1 MARGWRKGAG
11 LKRPA
16 APPAGN
22 ALPRRLRRWI
32 VAARRLIIAE
42 ALWAVLWP
50 PLGVLALYLCA
61 VLLGLP
67 QRFGERG
74 VTLLFLV
81 DLLAA
86 LALLG
91 IGLARI
97 VWPDERAARARLA
110 RASGLAHDP
119 LGALEDSPAGQGAE
133 ARALW
138 QAHQERSLAATRRLR
153 LGLPWPWRA
162 RPRDLAFRGAVLGA
176 VVLAV
181 WYAGSSAWQRLA
193 AGYGIAPASLLG
205 PAAPPPSV
213 TAWITPPGYTGRPP
227 TLLGARVRDEA
238 VPLGSR
244 LTVTVSGLGHAPHI
258 AGLDARFQPID
269 GQNFSQN
276 FSQSFSLETKL
287 DHSGLFTLRGAGQ
300 ELARWQLIV
309 QPDTPPRIGFAGV
322 PGPDADGHSLRL
334 PWHGS
339 DDYAVTAA
347 EMRARLVAH
356 PDAPPLVLRLSLPD
370 GPQPRIDAVQVSDL
384 SANPWAGLPVRMHL
398 VAHDAAGQAGA
409 SAIETVTLPQRYFH
423 DPFAQETAAIRRE
436 LVAMPSPLT
445 VEERGAGAHAVFEVA
460 DGALAAG
467 KSAQTVLPLLAA
479 GWQLVDDR
487 RPDVLGAV
495 EADLWQVALHFEQGN
510 AADTAQSL
518 AQAAA
523 ALRQALA
530 GGHAS
535 PAKLSAL
542 VHQLQAAMLQ
552 HLSTLIQMA
561 QAQGGAVASS
571 DTSGQR
577 LDLGQLSAAMQAMQD
592 AARTGDLSAMQ
603 AAMAALQ
610 QSLSALEQA
619 RVVKPDPA
627 QMAARARAEQK
638 LQALQ
643 ALMREQAGLLD
654 RSHARAS
661 AEAAAGANGAPA
673 PPTDRAAAGRDA
685 SAQAGLRQRLQS
697 IGGEG
702 SAAGKKAGSAMQ
714 QAVTQ
719 LGAGADPAAAVAQKQ
734 ALLALQ
740 QAADALG
747 RGLAR
752 GQGAAGGFMLGSGE
766 GGRPGSFPGFGLP
779 GNDSS
784 TDPLGRPLSNGE
796 GSSFGAELNLP
807 GASAE
812 QAQLRAILRELRD
825 RAGDRTLSKPT
836 LDYIERLLQP
846 F

>member
-1 MARGWRKGAG
+1 VAGGWRKGAG
-11 LKRPA
+11 LKRPS
-16 APPAGN
+16 APQAGN

-32 VAARRLIIAE
+32 AAARRLIIAE
-42 ALWAVLWP
+42 ALWAAFWP
-50 PLGVLALYLCA
+50 PLGLLALYLCA

-67 QRFGERG
+67 QRLGERG
-74 VTLLFLV
+74 VTLLFLL

-86 LALLG
+86 LGLLG
-91 IGLARI
+91 LGLARV

-119 LGALEDSPAGQGAE
+119 LGALEDSPAGQGPE
-133 ARALW
+133 ALALW
-138 QAHQERSLAATRRLR
+138 RAHQARNLAATRRLR

-162 RPRDLAFRGAVLGA
+162 RPRDLVFRGAVLGA
-176 VVLAV
+176 VALAV
-181 WYAGSSAWQRLA
+181 WYAGPNSWSRLA

-205 PAAPPPSV
+205 PPAPPPTV
-213 TAWITPPGYTGRPP
+213 TAWITPPAYTGRAP
-227 TLLGARVRDEA
+227 TLLGARAQEEA
-238 VPLGSR
+238 VPLGAR
-244 LTVTVSGLGHAPHI
+244 LTVTVSGLSHAPRI
-258 AGLDARFQPID
+258 AGVGARFQPID
-269 GQNFSQN
+269 GR
-276 FSQSFSLETKL
+276 SFSLDAKL
-287 DHSGLFTLRGAGQ
+287 DHSGLFTLRGAGR

-309 QPDTPPRIGFAGV
+309 QPDTPPSIGFAGL
-322 PGPDADGHSLRL
+322 PGPDADGQSLRL
-334 PWHGS
+334 PWQGR
-339 DDYAVTAA
+339 DDYGVTAA
-347 EMRARLVAH
+347 EMRARLIAH

-370 GPQPRIDAVQVSDL
+370 GPAPSINAVQVSDL

-409 SAIETVTLPQRYFH
+409 SAVETVTLPERHFH
-423 DPFAQETAAIRRE
+423 DPFAQETTAIRRE

-445 VEERGAGAHAVFEVA
+445 VEERGAGAHAMFEVA
-460 DGALAAG
+460 DGALGAG
-467 KSAQTVLPLLAA
+467 KSAKTVLPLLAA
-479 GWQLVDDR
+479 GWQLVHDQ
-487 RPDVLGAV
+487 RPDVLSAV
-495 EADLWQVALHFEQGN
+495 EGDLWQVALHFEQGN

-535 PAKLSAL
+535 AAKLSAL

-571 DTSGQR
+571 GTNGQR
-577 LDLGQLSAAMQAMQD
+577 LDLGQLSAAMHAMQD
-592 AARTGDLSAMQ
+592 AARTGDLSAMR
-603 AAMAALQ
+603 AAMAELQ

-619 RVVKPDPA
+619 RVVKPDA
-627 QMAARARAEQK
+627 ARMAARAQAEQT
-638 LQALQ
+638 LLALQ
-643 ALMREQAGLLD
+643 ALMRKQAGLLD
-654 RSHARAS
+654 RSHARA
-661 AEAAAGANGAPA
+661 AEEAAAAANGTPA
-673 PPTDRAAAGRDA
+673 PPADRAAAGRDA
-685 SAQAGLRQRLQS
+685 AAQSGLRQRLQS

-702 SAAGKKAGSAMQ
+702 SEAGKKAGEAMQ
-714 QAVTQ
+714 QAATQ
-719 LGAGADPAAAVAQKQ
+719 LGAGADPAAAASQKQ

-747 RGLAR
+747 RSLAR

-766 GGRPGSFPGFGLP
+766 GGQPGSFPGFGLP
-779 GNDSS
+779 GSDSS
-784 TDPLGRPLSNGE
+784 TDPLGRPLSDGE

-812 QAQLRAILRELRD
+812 QARLRAILRELRD
-825 RAGDRTLSKPT
+825 RAGDRTLSKPA